1 MKTMLGPFSV
11 WQLICARSLLTAVV
25 LVPAILIIGPPH
37 RLLTPLW
44 RLHVCRA
51 FLFAVGFSLYYSAFP
66 FMTLASV
73 TTIFFAAPLITA
85 VLATVFLKEKIG
97 LHRIGALI
105 AGFAGV
111 MVTMNPGGETFQWIS
126 VLPLICALTYATSQ
140 TIVRRIGETETS
152 LTTGFYTIVLAG
164 VFVLPM
170 GWGLNTFTDVA
181 ASVPH
186 IRWHWDAVALDDVVR
201 LLVLGVLGMIGYI
214 LLSRAYQISEVSA
227 VAPLEY
233 SYIPMAALLGYLFW
247 DEVPTL
253 NTLVGMGLIVTSGI
267 YIGYRELI
275 SARRKVAPAPTRE
288 TVFVP
293 ASPPPPPA

>member
-1 MKTMLGPFSV
+1 LP
-11 WQLICARSLLTAVV
+11 
-25 LVPAILIIGPPH
+25 PEIL
-37 RLLTPLW
+37 
-44 RLHVCRA
+44 
-51 FLFAVGFSLYYSAFP
+51 
-66 FMTLASV
+66 
-73 TTIFFAAPLITA
+73 AA
-85 VLATVFLKEKIG
+85 
-97 LHRIGALI
+97 
-105 AGFAGV
+105 
-111 MVTMNPGGETFQWIS
+111 
-126 VLPLICALTYATSQ
+126 
-140 TIVRRIGETETS
+140 
-152 LTTGFYTIVLAG
+152 
-164 VFVLPM
+164 
-170 GWGLNTFTDVA
+170 A
-181 ASVPH
+181 ASAPH
-186 IRWHWDAVALDDVVR
+186 IRWHWDAIALDDVVR